1 MKIYTLEEVE
11 KSKEDTVFVTITTN
25 QKVRMHN
32 GQLQVYSMFEDW
44 IYCLPS
50 NRWTLEGYKLLN

>member
-1 MKIYTLEEVE
+1 MNIYTLEEVE
-11 KSKEDTVFVTITTN
+11 KSREGTVFTTVTTN

-32 GQLQVYSMFEDW
+32 GQLQVYSMFDEW

-50 NRWTLEGYKLLN
+50 KRWALEGYKLLN